1 MVAGGRASSS
11 AGTTAA
17 PRRLSVRMKPQVK
30 VKSPDVPPA
39 LSRRVP
45 LVKQLTSTLTKAPAL
60 PARRCA
66 VTRHRRSD
74 VTTIGNITIPEIFL
88 NSSVVP
94 VREERKV
101 TVPRSKVKSPVNVKV
116 VRREVGSGRKVQ
128 RSKAPRSRV
137 EELEQVVKRK
147 DMEVMNL
154 TRKVNSLQKSL
165 AEKEKAVK
173 DLEVK
178 IPNMLSDLK
187 RNLEAD
193 EMKKRMNRDLRE
205 SVKRNRNLSGSMKQV
220 EDQLKGKE
228 DRLKIM
234 YEEKKNLE
242 IDLKEQQK
250 ENKEFTQ
257 KITNLEKK
265 VIELQKKLSG
275 VTQEREREREKR
287 QSLEIRYNR
296 VFDENNEKQEAI
308 ERLKGEVFHMTN
320 VVTSREREMMEEQRQ
335 NMEMRRMLEGW
346 ERRATEEVEEDEVFE
361 ESVGAEES
369 SEMVVEESVESSYT
383 APSSDTC
390 RRLSDLDL
398 RVDLLWSHLSA
409 RDSTTDSLVHEQA
422 SFRDSLSRMS
432 RDLDQST
439 VHHSSLLH
447 RAATVRRLFD

>member
-1 MVAGGRASSS
+1 MAGGGRAS
-11 AGTTAA
+11 TAA
-17 PRRLSVRMKPQVK
+17 APCRLSVRMKPQVK

-45 LVKQLTSTLTKAPAL
+45 LVKQLTSTLTKAPA
-60 PARRCA
+60 PARRSA
-66 VTRHRRSD
+66 ATRRSD
-74 VTTIGNITIPEIFL
+74 VKPIGNLTIPEIFL
-88 NSSVVP
+88 NSSVAP
-94 VREERKV
+94 VKEERKV
-101 TVPRSKVKSPVNVKV
+101 TVPRSKVKSPINVKV
-116 VRREVGSGRKVQ
+116 VRREMGSGREVQ
-128 RSKAPRSRV
+128 RSRAPRSRV

-154 TRKVNSLQKSL
+154 TRKINSLQKSL

-228 DRLKIM
+228 DRLRIM
-234 YEEKKNLE
+234 SEEKKNLE
-242 IDLKEQQK
+242 IDLKDQQK

-257 KITNLEKK
+257 KITNLEKR
-265 VIELQKKLSG
+265 VVELQKKLSC
-275 VTQEREREREKR
+275 VTQEKEREREKR
-287 QSLEIRYNR
+287 LSLEIRYNR
-296 VFDENNEKQEAI
+296 VFDENNEKVEVI
-308 ERLKGEVFHMTN
+308 ERLRGEVFHMTN
-320 VVTSREREMMEEQRQ
+320 VVTSREKEMMEEQRQ
-335 NMEMRRMLEGW
+335 NLELRKMLEGW
-346 ERRATEEVEEDEVFE
+346 ERRVTGELEEDEVFE
-361 ESVGAEES
+361 ESVGAGDS
-369 SEMVVEESVESSYT
+369 SEMVVEEVESSYM

-390 RRLSDLDL
+390 RRLSELDL

-409 RDSTTDSLVHEQA
+409 RDSTTDSLVQEQA
-422 SFRDSLSRMS
+422 SFRDSLSRLS
-432 RDLDQST
+432 RDVDQST

>member
-1 MVAGGRASSS
+1 MAGGGRAS
-11 AGTTAA
+11 TAA
-17 PRRLSVRMKPQVK
+17 APCRLSVRMKPQVK

-45 LVKQLTSTLTKAPAL
+45 LVKQLTSTLTKAPA
-60 PARRCA
+60 PARRSA
-66 VTRHRRSD
+66 ATRRSD
-74 VTTIGNITIPEIFL
+74 VKPIGNLTIPEIFL
-88 NSSVVP
+88 NSSVAP
-94 VREERKV
+94 VKEERKV
-101 TVPRSKVKSPVNVKV
+101 TVPRSKVKSPINVKV
-116 VRREVGSGRKVQ
+116 VRREMGSGREVQ
-128 RSKAPRSRV
+128 RSRAPRSRV

-154 TRKVNSLQKSL
+154 TRKINSLQKSL

-228 DRLKIM
+228 DRLRIM
-234 YEEKKNLE
+234 SEEKKNLE
-242 IDLKEQQK
+242 IDLKDQQK

-257 KITNLEKK
+257 KITNLEKR
-265 VIELQKKLSG
+265 VVELQKKLSC
-275 VTQEREREREKR
+275 VTQEKEREREKR
-287 QSLEIRYNR
+287 LSLEIRYNR
-296 VFDENNEKQEAI
+296 VFDENHEKVEVI
-308 ERLKGEVFHMTN
+308 ERLRGEVFHMTN
-320 VVTSREREMMEEQRQ
+320 VVTSREKEMMEEQRQ
-335 NMEMRRMLEGW
+335 NLELRKMLEGW
-346 ERRATEEVEEDEVFE
+346 ERSLTGELEEDEVFE
-361 ESVGAEES
+361 ESVGAGDS
-369 SEMVVEESVESSYT
+369 SEMVVEEVESSYM

-390 RRLSDLDL
+390 RRLSELDL

-409 RDSTTDSLVHEQA
+409 RDSTTDSLVQEQA
-422 SFRDSLSRMS
+422 SFRDSLSRLS
-432 RDLDQST
+432 RDVDQST